1 MSTEG
6 EGRHYKPGSV
16 LTIHGACQH
25 PRPACPRLQDREKEM
40 SAVFADRSEGVSS
53 TQRTHGS
60 SCSSHAAAGLGA
72 QAELTPGEGDTSKHR
87 SCYYVRNAEKSTQSQ
102 KRQSMSVWPL
112 Q

>member
-87 SCYYVRNAEKSTQSQ
+87 SC
-102 KRQSMSVWPL
+102 
-112 Q
+112 